1 VKTEYYYYPLA
12 ISMEFQMA
20 LVTWYKKY
28 SVNNAELDNHH
39 KKLFDI
45 INNMY
50 DTCLKAENV
59 NCAEHI
65 IEELIEYTN
74 YHFSAEE
81 NYMVEK
87 GYNDIDEH
95 KKLHKYILDKL
106 NEMQQVENKNDYD
119 YKKELLVI
127 LGNWILQ
134 HVTVED
140 KKYSV

>member
-1 VKTEYYYYPLA
+1 
-12 ISMEFQMA
+12 MEIHMQ

-28 SVNNAELDNHH
+28 SVNNEELDNHH

-45 INNMY
+45 LNKMY
-50 DTCLKAENV
+50 DTCLQAENV

-81 NYMVEK
+81 KYMVEK
-87 GYNDIDEH
+87 GYKEIDEH
-95 KKLHKYILDKL
+95 KKLHKHILDKL
-106 NEMQQVENKNDYD
+106 NEMQQVEDKNDYD